1 MRNRNPASQGN
12 TTATPGPESASTYT
26 AYGLITVMPNWDDA
40 NLRTVVF
47 SGTLSPGTQA
57 ASEFFSLLK
66 QLQTLLGLFRKEG
79 YSGFPP
85 EYQVVVRSNIF
96 GTSAL
101 DVHYVTHRVISKSR
115 N

>member
-1 MRNRNPASQGN
+1 
-12 TTATPGPESASTYT
+12 
-26 AYGLITVMPNWDDA
+26 MPSWGDA

-57 ASEFFSLLK
+57 ASEFFSSAK
-66 QLQTLLGLFRKEG
+66 QLQGLQRLFRAEG
-79 YSGFPP
+79 YSGFPAA
-85 EYQVVVRSNIF
+85 YQVVVRSNVF

-101 DVHYVTHRVISKSR
+101 DVQYVTHRVISKAR